1 MSPDTVTGVSLAIG
15 DNTQVDLELSNNK
28 PLSKVL
34 GDLQDYLGDYL
45 DQVGSVDELPP
56 TERGWRLRTPLGTL
70 LDQKESLAAQNIK
83 TGRALELIE
92 APRGEQFVAR
102 IESVS
107 TLLARLGARLY
118 AAATPDSVAPVL
130 SAGAGSMLGAAL
142 LILEVMAFRSP
153 TLLHVGL
160 ALGACALIAILALV
174 NARALKSRVVADMC
188 LAGLLVFTPASISL
202 LVTLLQPGPW
212 GGPHLMAAA
221 WTVVVVA
228 IVGLGTGRYV
238 VAYTAVTVSALF
250 VAITYTGVM
259 IAALFSTNP
268 RTSAAGTLIPTQTV
282 SSVVLWFVIWV
293 LLIAEILAPRIAR
306 LPNATFP
313 SGSGRFVGRRGRAQ
327 QREAIEARAAAP
339 DPADMFGRSVR
350 ANQTLT
356 GILVGL
362 ALPASAVTAILVYEH
377 PASWEWQLVAAAV
390 PAVFAYRTWHYG
402 GLKNV
407 AALLFGT
414 FAASIALVAAVSAAR
429 GLWWG
434 LGLAVV
440 VAVLALLA
448 PLSIPTA
455 EREQPPTV
463 RMARMAS
470 EFVVI
475 GWALAAP
482 FLLLRIVPKVYNRD
496 FS

>member
-15 DNTQVDLELSNNK
+15 KSTQVDLELSNNK

-45 DQVGSVDELPP
+45 DAVGSVDELPP

-83 TGRALELIE
+83 TGRSLELIE

-107 TLLARLGARLY
+107 TLLSRLGARLY

-130 SAGAGSMLGAAL
+130 AVGAGSMLGAAL
-142 LILEVMAFRSP
+142 LILEVMAFRAP

-160 ALGACALIAILALV
+160 ALGACALIAVLALV
-174 NARALKSRVVADMC
+174 NARTLKSRVVADMC
-188 LAGLLVFTPASISL
+188 LAGLLGFTPASVSL

-221 WTVVVVA
+221 WTVVVLAV
-228 IVGLGTGRYV
+228 IGLGSGRYV
-238 VAYTAVTVSALF
+238 VGYTAVTVSALF
-250 VAITYTGVM
+250 VALTYTGIM

-268 RTSAAGTLIPTQTV
+268 GTSAAGTLIPTQTV
-282 SSVVLWFVIWV
+282 SAVVLWFVIWV
-293 LLIAEILAPRIAR
+293 LLSAEIIAPRIAR

-313 SGSGRFVGRRGRAQ
+313 SGSGRFIGRRGAQ

-362 ALPASAVTAILVYEH
+362 ALPASAVAAILIYEH
-377 PASWEWQLVAAAV
+377 PTSWLWQLVAAAI

-407 AALLFGT
+407 AALLLGT
-414 FAASIALVAAVSAAR
+414 FMSAFALVASVAAVR

-434 LGLAVV
+434 LGLALV
-440 VAVLALLA
+440 VALLALLA
-448 PLSIPTA
+448 PLSIPTS

-475 GWALAAP
+475 GWALGAP
-482 FLLLRIVPKVYNRD
+482 YLLLRIVPKVYNRD